1 MKKRVD
7 IMQLYWI
14 WSTVLIVIVGTLLL
28 RLAGRNSIAKM
39 TVTEL
44 VIMITIGPL
53 LSRPIENK
61 GLWTTFGVASILIFT
76 VFAIQLLKIKFVGVE
91 TFLTGKP
98 VLVIENGNVNE
109 ENMKKIKLTTE
120 NLEMRLNQA
129 GIDAIGDL
137 EWATIEVSGELG
149 YKLKSDKQPASKQDI
164 QNLLK
169 LIETKFSDSSF
180 SVQNYTTAE
189 RNNMITEV
197 DYENHHTTPNEHPQ

>member
-1 MKKRVD
+1 
-7 IMQLYWI
+7 MQLYWI

-53 LSRPIENK
+53 LSRPIENQ
-61 GLWTTFGVASILIFT
+61 GLWTTFGVASVLIFT
-76 VFAIQLLKIKFVGVE
+76 LFAIQLLKITFVGVE

-98 VLVIENGNVNE
+98 VLVIENGTINE

-149 YKLKSDKQPASKQDI
+149 YKLKSDKQPATKQDI
-164 QNLLK
+164 QNLLQ
-169 LIETKFSDSSF
+169 LIETKFSDS
-180 SVQNYTTAE
+180 
-189 RNNMITEV
+189 
-197 DYENHHTTPNEHPQ
+197 

>member
-1 MKKRVD
+1 
-7 IMQLYWI
+7 MQLYWI

-53 LSRPIENK
+53 LSRPIENQ
-61 GLWTTFGVASILIFT
+61 GLWTTFGVASVLIFT
-76 VFAIQLLKIKFVGVE
+76 LFAIQLLKIKFVGVE

-98 VLVIENGNVNE
+98 VLVIKNGTINE

-149 YKLKSDKQPASKQDI
+149 YKLKTDKQPATKQDI
-164 QNLLK
+164 QNLLQ
-169 LIETKFSDSSF
+169 LIETKFSDSSLSF
-180 SVQNYTTAE
+180 QNNTPAV
-189 RNNMITEV
+189 RDNIFTE
-197 DYENHHTTPNEHPQ
+197 EASEKHLTPTQEHLQ